1 APRPD
6 GPIATNDASGE
17 ARRAVPRAF
26 PVSVDP
32 HRRGCRIQAPRL
44 ARHDPSGHRVLRQA
58 ARTDDGGRAGRRGR
72 RAGAPGAVLGDHRRL
87 PRDARQPPRA
97 NRPAARAATGWGLGI
112 GEVSQEQASG
122 RTARYDDVA
131 DEYEQLMGTAA
142 NDPAP
147 AALPQLPGAV
157 GRRRVLDLPC
167 GEGRVARELA
177 RRGAQ
182 VVGVDLSTA
191 MLDKARAVEAS
202 EPLGIAYVQ
211 ADATSPDA
219 LAGELFDAVV
229 CNFGL
234 SDIDDL
240 DGAL

>member
-1 APRPD
+1 M
-6 GPIATNDASGE
+6 
-17 ARRAVPRAF
+17 
-26 PVSVDP
+26 
-32 HRRGCRIQAPRL
+32 
-44 ARHDPSGHRVLRQA
+44 
-58 ARTDDGGRAGRRGR
+58 
-72 RAGAPGAVLGDHRRL
+72 
-87 PRDARQPPRA
+87 
-97 NRPAARAATGWGLGI
+97 
-112 GEVSQEQASG
+112 SQEQASG
-122 RTARYDDVA
+122 HRARYDDVA

-142 NDPAP
+142 NDPAT
-147 AALPQLPGAV
+147 AALLQLLGAV

-240 DGAL
+240 DGALATFARVLRPDGPFVFSILHPCFPGMGSLVAADWPPDGGYYHEGWWRTDAEHSDLRRRVGSNHRMVSTYLNALVQHGLVLEQVAEPAPAWDFPDVVPVPMFLVARCRAIART